1 MGGKFVCS
9 IVKTLFSEFWQPMN
23 AADIALIIHDEG
35 WPFHHVYH
43 LFFSRIMR
51 IVHYLTAG
59 MIFNT

>member
-35 WPFHHVYH
+35 
-43 LFFSRIMR
+43 
-51 IVHYLTAG
+51 
-59 MIFNT
+59 